1 MFVSLRNI
9 LAATTVGFVATSAI
23 AADGK
28 IEFTGEITAAS
39 CSATAGAGTGI
50 TGNKGNSVIAV
61 GLGKVSI
68 DSLKN
73 TGSTNTIVSGTPIN
87 INLDCGNT
95 ATGLTTVKVK
105 FDPNSGSGV
114 DDKNNALL
122 KISPGGASGVGI
134 GIFAANNTMLN
145 LAAGDSFD
153 APLIATGAGAATQYT
168 ANLNIRAAYVANG
181 EATIVPGAA
190 NGTLPYTLTY
200 Q

>member
-1 MFVSLRNI
+1 MFVSLRSI
-9 LAATTVGFVATSAI
+9 LAATAVGLVTTSAI

-50 TGNKGNSVIAV
+50 SGNKGNAVIAV

-68 DSLKN
+68 DSLQN
-73 TGSTNTIVSGTPIN
+73 TGSTPIVSGTPIN

-105 FDPNSGSGV
+105 FDPYSGSGV

-122 KISPGGASGVGI
+122 KIAPGGASGVGI

-145 LAAGDSFD
+145 LAANDSFD
-153 APLIATGAGAATQYT
+153 SALIVTGEGKAAQYT
-168 ANLNIRAAYVANG
+168 AHLNMRAAYVANG

>member
-1 MFVSLRNI
+1 MHLSVKSL
-9 LAATTVGFVATSAI
+9 LAVATAGIITTSAI

-50 TGNKGNSVIAV
+50 TGNKGAAVIAV

-68 DSLKN
+68 DSLKSVG
-73 TGSTNTIVSGTPIN
+73 TTPIVSGTPIN

-105 FDPNSGSGV
+105 FDPYSGSGV
-114 DDKNNALL
+114 DDRNNALL
-122 KISPGGASGVGI
+122 KIAPGGASGVGI

-153 APLIATGAGAATQYT
+153 SALITTGAGETTKYT
-168 ANLNIRAAYVANG
+168 ANLNMRAAYVANG

>member
-1 MFVSLRNI
+1 MFISLRGI
-9 LAATTVGFVATSAI
+9 LAATTASLIATSAI

-39 CSATAGAGTGI
+39 CSATAGAGAGI
-50 TGNKGNSVIAV
+50 TGNKGNTVIAV

-73 TGSTNTIVSGTPIN
+73 TGSTPIVSGTPIN

-105 FDPNSGSGV
+105 FDPYSGSGV
-114 DDKNNALL
+114 DDKNNSLL

-134 GIFAANNTMLN
+134 GIFAPNNTMLN

-153 APLIATGAGAATQYT
+153 SALIVTGADTSAKYT
-168 ANLNIRAAYVANG
+168 ANLNMRAAYVANG
-181 EATIVPGAA
+181 EPTIVPGAA

>member
-1 MFVSLRNI
+1 MFVSLRSI
-9 LAATTVGFVATSAI
+9 LAATTVGLITTSAI

-39 CSATAGAGTGI
+39 CSVTAGAGTGI
-50 TGNKGNSVIAV
+50 TGNKGNAVIAV

-73 TGSTNTIVSGTPIN
+73 AGTTPIVAGTPIN

-95 ATGLTTVKVK
+95 ATGLTTVKMK
-105 FDPNSGSGV
+105 FDPYSGSGV

-122 KISPGGASGVGI
+122 KISPGGAAGVGI

-153 APLIATGAGAATQYT
+153 SALIATGAGAAAQYT
-168 ANLNIRAAYVANG
+168 AHLNIRAAYVANG
-181 EATIVPGAA
+181 EPTITPGAA

>member
-1 MFVSLRNI
+1 MFVSLRSI
-9 LAATTVGFVATSAI
+9 LAATAVGLVTTSAI

-50 TGNKGNSVIAV
+50 SGNKGNAVIAV

-68 DSLKN
+68 DSLQN
-73 TGSTNTIVSGTPIN
+73 TGSTPIVAGTPIN

-105 FDPNSGSGV
+105 FEPYAGSGL

-122 KISPGGASGVGI
+122 KIAPGGASGVGI

-153 APLIATGAGAATQYT
+153 SALIVTGEGKAAQYT
-168 ANLNIRAAYVANG
+168 AHLNMRAAYVANG

>member
-1 MFVSLRNI
+1 MFVSLRSI
-9 LAATTVGFVATSAI
+9 LAATAVGLVTTSAI

-50 TGNKGNSVIAV
+50 SGNKGNAVIAV

-68 DSLKN
+68 DSLQN
-73 TGSTNTIVSGTPIN
+73 TGSTPIVSGTPIN

-95 ATGLTTVKVK
+95 AAGLTTVKVK
-105 FDPNSGSGV
+105 FDPYSGSGI

-122 KISPGGASGVGI
+122 KIAPGGASGVGI

-153 APLIATGAGAATQYT
+153 SALIVTGEGKAAQYT
-168 ANLNIRAAYVANG
+168 AHLNMRAAYVANG

-190 NGTLPYTLTY
+190 NGTLPYTLSY